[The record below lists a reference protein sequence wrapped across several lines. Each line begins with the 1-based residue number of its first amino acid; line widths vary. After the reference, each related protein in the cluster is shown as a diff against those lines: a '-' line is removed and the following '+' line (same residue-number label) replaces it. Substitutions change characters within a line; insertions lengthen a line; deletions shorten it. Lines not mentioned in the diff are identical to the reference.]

1 MAIDPRRRYPFGQT
15 APMMYGAGT
24 LNNASPMF
32 QGPAYYNQMF
42 NRPIQDWS
50 QFMPTNSP
58 LAGGGGINY
67 QLPWGY
73 GTGGGSGWGGAFGG
87 GGGFMGG
94 GLMGGGYPGGYG
106 GGYPGGYGYPG
117 GGYPGAGDFTGAV
130 IPRPNPIFGPGNM
143 WPIPTDPSLAPSAT
157 GTGPG
162 GTEGP
167 TFSGNYNEYGQELDQ
182 WGNVIDQGVP
192 WQNTFLAPLGYKL
205 GWNYGGAPG
214 ISSRW
219 QDMGGVTDD
228 DIDAM
233 MMADADMGGVDSRY
247 YPSTPI
253 LENWMDPQIGQP
265 RYAPPA
271 TNAITGLLGGPGVDM
286 TSGFLGPQVDDF
298 ANINAQPQVNLPG
311 PQESWS
317 APAPAPAPAPVTP
330 AWSPPSMTPT
340 APATPAVDNFAQVQA
355 ERQRA
360 NEFAS
365 AQQEAAARQQE
376 AAARQQEAARVQEQ
390 LAYQQ
395 AESRLMQSRDRGT
408 PSEAEIRQAM
418 ANDAQFGRGG
428 SRESQARRE
437 AELGRE
443 NIAYAEETGLGRGWS
458 VG

>member
-1 MAIDPRRRYPFGQT
+1 
-15 APMMYGAGT
+15 
-24 LNNASPMF
+24 
-32 QGPAYYNQMF
+32 
-42 NRPIQDWS
+42 
-50 QFMPTNSP
+50 
-58 LAGGGGINY
+58 
-67 QLPWGY
+67 
-73 GTGGGSGWGGAFGG
+73 
-87 GGGFMGG
+87 
-94 GLMGGGYPGGYG
+94 
-106 GGYPGGYGYPG
+106 
-117 GGYPGAGDFTGAV
+117 
-130 IPRPNPIFGPGNM
+130 
-143 WPIPTDPSLAPSAT
+143 
-157 GTGPG
+157 
-162 GTEGP
+162 
-167 TFSGNYNEYGQELDQ
+167 
-182 WGNVIDQGVP
+182 
-192 WQNTFLAPLGYKL
+192 
-205 GWNYGGAPG
+205 
-214 ISSRW
+214 
-219 QDMGGVTDD
+219 MGGVTDD

-286 TSGFLGPQVDDF
+286 TSGIRDYGPGVDMTASDAPGTNFMGPLTDPSYGDVTSQVDTFRGVPMSQPGTDF
-298 ANINAQPQVNLPG
+298 FGGDVT
-311 PQESWS
+311 
-317 APAPAPAPAPVTP
+317 APATPAPVTP

-365 AQQEAAARQQE
+365 AQQAQAQEAARQQ
-376 AAARQQEAARVQEQ
+376 RVQEQ